1 MYTLRSTSRL
11 PPQKVILTAT
21 QNKMQLIELIYK
33 DIITHSHLLIFM
45 SKKLVITGADP
56 VPVEI
61 NPGSIIIHRQDMKT
75 MQEEADT
82 MIMQQVTDVSSKKH
96 SLQTTQMFCTA
107 SSFLLQRRHTSFNVC
122 PNGFTHSWLLNDR
135 HQCHC

>member
-1 MYTLRSTSRL
+1 M
-11 PPQKVILTAT
+11 
-21 QNKMQLIELIYK
+21 QNKMQLIELICK
-33 DIITHSHLLIFM
+33 DIMTHSHLLIFTT
-45 SKKLVITGADP
+45 KELVITSTDP

-82 MIMQQVTDVSSKKH
+82 MIVQKVADVKPKK
-96 SLQTTQMFCTA
+96 SLVVADDTCFCTA

-122 PNGFTHSWLLNDR
+122 PNGFTHS
-135 HQCHC
+135 